1 MEDLS
6 LHILDIAENALR
18 AGAKNVDIRLV
29 QSESQ
34 DRLVLEV
41 TDDGEGMNEENARRS
56 TDPFFTTKC
65 GKRVGLGLP
74 LLAQA
79 AEQTGGDLKVQSVPG
94 RGTKVTATFGLSH
107 IDRSPV
113 GNLEETL
120 RCLRATHPEV
130 CFRFEAVDLDELR
143 RHDRSHN
150 QQPECTGA

>member
-18 AGAKNVDIRLV
+18 AGAETVVIRLA
-29 QSESQ
+29 QSKRQ

-41 TDDGEGMNEENARRS
+41 VDDGEGMSEEDARRS
-56 TDPFFTTKC
+56 LDPFFTTQH

-79 AEQTGGDLKVQSVPG
+79 AEQAGGNLEVESVPG
-94 RGTKVTATFGLSH
+94 RGTRVTATFGLSH
-107 IDRSPV
+107 IDRAPL
-113 GNLEETL
+113 GNLQETL

-130 CFRFEAVDLDELR
+130 RFRFEAVDLDELR
-143 RHDRSHN
+143 R
-150 QQPECTGA
+150 P